1 MVRRPFLSHAYPAAL
16 CVLVAVAVVPAAR
29 AQDAAT
35 AERLDRLERDLSMLQ
50 RQVYHGAGEAPPG
63 AGSSGNTAVDLQV
76 RMDRLEQQIRDL
88 TGRIESET
96 NQVQQLSQRLEQVNS
111 DIEVRL
117 GEGQGR
123 LAGSPPPRPPA
134 AAWASAAPPSLADP
148 AAPVPAFYGR
158 PPPPPPPGYGTLTP
172 PGPAIDA
179 AAPYAGPTQLTPSRV
194 ASAGDALRPPGSDM
208 PSGSASEQYNAA
220 FGLLRKADYEGA
232 EDALRSFI
240 RRHPNDPLA
249 GNAQYWLGE
258 SYYARGKYTEAAA
271 AFADGYKRYPKGPKA
286 TDELLKLGM
295 SLDHA
300 NQKHNACIALTQLD
314 HDFPHP
320 GNAVKDRA
328 AQEKKKLG
336 C

>member
-123 LAGSPPPRPPA
+123 QAGSPPPRPAA
-134 AAWASAAPPSLADP
+134 AAWA
-148 AAPVPAFYGR
+148 
-158 PPPPPPPGYGTLTP
+158 
-172 PGPAIDA
+172 
-179 AAPYAGPTQLTPSRV
+179 
-194 ASAGDALRPPGSDM
+194 
-208 PSGSASEQYNAA
+208 
-220 FGLLRKADYEGA
+220 
-232 EDALRSFI
+232 
-240 RRHPNDPLA
+240 
-249 GNAQYWLGE
+249 
-258 SYYARGKYTEAAA
+258 
-271 AFADGYKRYPKGPKA
+271 
-286 TDELLKLGM
+286 
-295 SLDHA
+295 
-300 NQKHNACIALTQLD
+300 
-314 HDFPHP
+314 
-320 GNAVKDRA
+320 
-328 AQEKKKLG
+328 
-336 C
+336 